1 MIDPSPAG
9 PHIHRNM
16 TIMRQTQPRIG
27 PWFLLPLAA
36 VALVVALI
44 ASTVAHAQG
53 TVVGAY
59 GDWLLECDVPPG
71 AQYEQCALTQTVQ
84 AADRDNIGLVVIV
97 LKTADQQAQ
106 LIRVIAPLGVLL
118 PAPFQLGLAID
129 GEHIG
134 KIDFVR
140 CVQEGCVA
148 EALLE
153 NELLDQLRAG
163 TTATFSIFVTPE
175 EGIGIPVSL
184 VGFTDGFEALP

>member
-1 MIDPSPAG
+1 
-9 PHIHRNM
+9 
-16 TIMRQTQPRIG
+16 MRQIPARIVQS
-27 PWFLLPLAA
+27 FLL
-36 VALVVALI
+36 ALTLSVVAI
-44 ASTVAHAQG
+44 ALTVSNDARAQG

-129 GEHIG
+129 GEHVG

-140 CVQEGCVA
+140 CVQEGCIA

-153 NELLDQLRAG
+153 TELLAQLRAG
-163 TTATFSIFVTPE
+163 ATATFSIFVTPE

-184 VGFTDGFEALP
+184 VGFTDGFDALP

>member
-1 MIDPSPAG
+1 MQI
-9 PHIHRNM
+9 I
-16 TIMRQTQPRIG
+16 QPRIARS
-27 PWFLLPLAA
+27 LLL
-36 VALVVALI
+36 ALVLSAFALALI
-44 ASTVAHAQG
+44 ASGEARAQG

-129 GEHIG
+129 GEHVG

-153 NELLDQLRAG
+153 TELLAQLQAG

-184 VGFTDGFEALP
+184 VGFTDGFDALP